1 MTERKKKND
10 RDTETRKKH
19 RISNKNIQQKDK
31 KNKQL
36 QINNKQGFLQPIK
49 KMLLFSHRV

>member
-1 MTERKKKND
+1 MDRMTERKKKND

-31 KNKQL
+31 KKT
-36 QINNKQGFLQPIK
+36 NNYRSTTNRAFFNP
-49 KMLLFSHRV
+49 

>member
-1 MTERKKKND
+1 MDRMTERKKKND

-31 KNKQL
+31 KP
-36 QINNKQGFLQPIK
+36 NNYRSTTNRAFFNP
-49 KMLLFSHRV
+49 